1 MNIRRVVTG
10 HDANG
15 RAIVVHDGMISGAKV
30 IGTAAEFVVPWRTV
44 SAPVDN
50 DDTTDRAGETGG
62 LTQDGGSVLRFVEM
76 PPGARSPLHRTNSLD
91 YGIVLEG
98 DVALELDD
106 GAITPL
112 SPGDVVV
119 QRGTM
124 HAWINRGATP
134 ARMVFVPNP
143 RRSRASRSTR
153 RSTAR
158 ATWRSRGAAS
168 FRGRSPSPR

>member
-30 IGTAAEFVVPWRTV
+30 IGTAAEVVVPWRTV

-134 ARMVFVPNP
+134 ARMVFVLLDAKP
-143 RRSRASRSTR
+143 
-153 RSTAR
+153 
-158 ATWRSRGAAS
+158 ATVAGQPLDAALN
-168 FRGRSPSPR
+168 GTGNVEK